1 MGIESS
7 PGYADRSMPFSRP
20 RPFAWDVLF
29 RALRF
34 FYLLWGGMLLSTLA
48 FYGRL
53 KLPPALWRWPDL
65 CRALTGSWGRALAL
79 GLGLV
84 MCLAALLEVWELVDR
99 LLVRFMGE
107 SEH

>member
-1 MGIESS
+1 
-7 PGYADRSMPFSRP
+7 MPAHRP
-20 RPFAWDVLF
+20 RPFAWDILH

-53 KLPPALWRWPDL
+53 KLPAFFWQWPGA
-65 CRALTGSWGRALAL
+65 CRALMGPWGRALAL
-79 GLGLV
+79 GVGLV

-107 SEH
+107 SEP

>member
-1 MGIESS
+1 
-7 PGYADRSMPFSRP
+7 MPSRP
-20 RPFAWDVLF
+20 RPFAWDVLA
-29 RALRF
+29 RTLRF
-34 FYLLWGGMLLSTLA
+34 FYLLWGGMLLSTLS

-53 KLPPALWRWPDL
+53 KLPPAFWHWPDL
-65 CRALTGSWGRALAL
+65 CRALMGPWGRALAL